1 MTTKKER
8 RGTVWLVRHG
18 ETEWSASGKHTGR
31 TDIPLTETGR
41 HQARALRRHL
51 EGRPFERVLV
61 SPMQR
66 ARETCR
72 IAGFGER
79 AEVEPAITEWDYGV
93 YEGRRTADIRKKIPG
108 WSVWSHELPEG
119 ESVEDVGARV
129 GPVVERLATVES
141 AAVVFAH
148 AHLLRVLAARWIGL
162 PPEVGRSFTLG
173 TASVSVLGWERE
185 NRVIVCWNQDWHL
198 GIDVNP

>member
-1 MTTKKER
+1 MTTRNER

-18 ETEWSASGKHTGR
+18 ETEWSATGRHTGR

-41 HQARALRRHL
+41 QQARALQRHL
-51 EGRPFERVLV
+51 EGRPFGLVLV
-61 SPMQR
+61 SPLER

-72 IAGFGER
+72 IAGFGDR
-79 AEVEPAITEWDYGV
+79 AQVDPALREWDYGV
-93 YEGRRTADIRKKIPG
+93 FEGRRTADIRREIPG
-108 WSVWSHELPEG
+108 WSVWTHDLPEG
-119 ESVEDVGARV
+119 ESVAQVGTRV
-129 GPVVERLATVES
+129 DPVVERLASVEET
-141 AAVVFAH
+141 AAVFAH

-162 PPEVGRSFTLG
+162 PPEAGRSFTLG

-185 NRVIVCWNQDWHL
+185 NRVIICWNQDWHL

>member
-31 TDIPLTETGR
+31 TDIPLTDTGR
-41 HQARALRRHL
+41 RQARALRRHL
-51 EGRPFERVLV
+51 EGQRYETVLV
-61 SPMQR
+61 SPLGR
-66 ARETCR
+66 ALETCR
-72 IAGFGER
+72 IAGFGDR
-79 AEVEPAITEWDYGV
+79 AQVEPALIEWDYGV
-93 YEGRRTADIRKKIPG
+93 YEGRRTAEIRQEIPG
-108 WSVWSHELPEG
+108 WSVWTHDLPEG
-119 ESVEDVGARV
+119 ESVAQVGARV
-129 GPVVERLATVES
+129 DPVVERLASVED

-162 PPEVGRSFTLG
+162 PPEAGRHFTLG
-173 TASVSVLGWERE
+173 TASISVLGWERE